1 MTSHVTGCTVDPLF
15 TIKIST
21 NMKKFGVA
29 VLLLLT
35 CCLIGIVQSKKSEP
49 GNKPDWAK
57 KDVRDYS
64 DADLERLLDQ
74 WEEDEEPLGKS

>member
-1 MTSHVTGCTVDPLF
+1 M
-15 TIKIST
+15 
-21 NMKKFGVA
+21 
-29 VLLLLT
+29 LLLLT